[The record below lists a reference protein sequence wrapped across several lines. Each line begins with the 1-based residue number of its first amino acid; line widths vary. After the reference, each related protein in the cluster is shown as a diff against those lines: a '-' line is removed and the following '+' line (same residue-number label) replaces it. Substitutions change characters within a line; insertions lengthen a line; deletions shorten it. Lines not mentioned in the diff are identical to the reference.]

1 MAEAIIGTLIVIAVV
16 AGIALGLYF
25 SYGKK

>member
-1 MAEAIIGTLIVIAVV
+1 MAEAIIGTLIVIAVI

-25 SYGKK
+25 SYSKK

>member
-1 MAEAIIGTLIVIAVV
+1 MAEVIIGTLIVIAVI
-16 AGIALGLYF
+16 AGIFLGLYF